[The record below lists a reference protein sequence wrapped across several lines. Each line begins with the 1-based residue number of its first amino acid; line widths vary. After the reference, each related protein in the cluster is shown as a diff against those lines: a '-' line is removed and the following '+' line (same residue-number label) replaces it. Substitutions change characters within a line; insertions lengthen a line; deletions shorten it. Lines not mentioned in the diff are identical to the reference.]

1 MSSAYV
7 HNTEAIEAVKAAL
20 AKFAHQVDEGLTE
33 IAAESRR
40 MLDWLEHD
48 RPRYWKKQVATAWDE
63 VEQAKKDLNR
73 CLMYPIGDQR
83 PSCTEERAALKK
95 AQAKLAYC
103 EEKQERLKTW
113 CRDVRHELFE
123 YEGRITQ
130 LKSCGEIDVV
140 QAIAVLN
147 RILARID
154 DYHQL
159 GSPSGVPKLDIANVM
174 AGAGDNAAE
183 IDEQETP
190 DQDTAAA
197 DQNE

>member
-20 AKFAHQVDEGLTE
+20 AKFAHQVDDGLTE

-48 RPRYWKKQVATAWDE
+48 RPRYWKKQVAIAWDE
-63 VEQAKKDLNR
+63 TEQAKKDLNR
-73 CLMYPIGDQR
+73 CLMYPVGDER
-83 PSCTEERAALKK
+83 PSCTEERQALKK
-95 AQAKLAYC
+95 AQAKLKYC

-130 LKSCGEIDVV
+130 LKACGEVDVV

-154 DYHQL
+154 EYHQL
-159 GSPSGVPKLDIANVM
+159 GSPTAVPKLDIANVL
-174 AGAGDNAAE
+174 AGAGDNSVD
-183 IDEQETP
+183 DEAVEESVEDSETS
-190 DQDTAAA
+190 DF
-197 DQNE
+197 EE